1 MGDPILHPILHPIF
15 APQKPRNTKVIFAL
29 TRMDYAFISYPNL
42 VLLTL
47 DSVAGAHRA
56 GFCVRR
62 MASLSVG
69 GSAAFPSAASSAS
82 QKNSRRSTRPCR
94 WKGPER
100 GGPRAP
106 GASPRRPHAVSGPD
120 VSAVQADEECIPNWV
135 DDAGLNRSLMCDD
148 PRSLSVAKV
157 FRTEKWDEYQ
167 STHRYAEMV
176 SSMGRSLVARR
187 IAGPVL
193 TITLVSALVAVL
205 RARFPVVAALT
216 ALAPVVNVAGG
227 AVSLLLAFRTNSA
240 FARFSAAAD
249 AFAEVLS
256 ATRNLS
262 RKMVVWCPLD
272 DREAN
277 ARLVAAIP
285 WAIKH
290 RGQGIEGTD
299 AARAELENVLGRDG
313 VDRLGRDDL
322 GRVGGNVPMQLMTEI
337 TRGLDR
343 MNEHK
348 VELIYQ
354 LLMDND
360 LTALHNYAART
371 DRLAATPTPPSY
383 ARHISRALIFWLLL
397 FTSSVAAA
405 APALWVLVPGALFVS
420 WLTLGIDDIG
430 MQLEQPFT
438 VLAVAE
444 FCKECQAEVEKEMRE
459 SAWTPRIGAP
469 RDDVLSSE
477 FLNSELTAFDRA
489 PRARSA
495 KKEDWESQDA
505 RWRGLDVS

>member
-1 MGDPILHPILHPIF
+1 
-15 APQKPRNTKVIFAL
+15 
-29 TRMDYAFISYPNL
+29 
-42 VLLTL
+42 
-47 DSVAGAHRA
+47 
-56 GFCVRR
+56 
-62 MASLSVG
+62 MACSSSL
-69 GSAAFPSAASSAS
+69 AASFLASAASSS
-82 QKNSRRSTRPCR
+82 SPQRENWRRSRVSDVR
-94 WKGPER
+94 ALRRKA
-100 GGPRAP
+100 PRAP
-106 GASPRRPHAVSGPD
+106 VASPPLPLPPQSVSGGPGT
-120 VSAVQADEECIPNWV
+120 SAVAALDEECIPNWAG
-135 DDAGLNRSLMCDD
+135 DPGLNFELMCDAGALTQTTTWR
-148 PRSLSVAKV
+148 RSEEWK
-157 FRTEKWDEYQ
+157 RYQ
-167 STHRYAEMV
+167 STSRYAQMLT
-176 SSMGRSLVARR
+176 SMGSSLVARR
-187 IAGPVL
+187 IAGPALV
-193 TITLVSALVAVL
+193 ITLVSALVAVL
-205 RARFPVVAALT
+205 RARYPVVAALQ
-216 ALAPVVNVAGG
+216 ALAPVVQVAGG
-227 AVSLLLAFRTNSA
+227 AICLLLAFRTNAA
-240 FARFSAAAD
+240 FARFNHAAD

-299 AARAELENVLGRDG
+299 AARGELENVLGRDG
-313 VDRLGRDDL
+313 VDRLGVDEL
-322 GRVGGNVPMQLMTEI
+322 GRVLGNVPQKLMTEI

-371 DRLAATPTPPSY
+371 DRLASTPTPVSY
-383 ARHISRALIFWLLL
+383 ARHISRGLIFWLLL
-397 FTSSVAAA
+397 FTSSVAAT

-438 VLAVAE
+438 VLAVKE
-444 FCKECQAEVEKEMRE
+444 FCEECQAEVEKEMLD

-505 RWRGLDVS
+505 RWQGLDVS

>member
-1 MGDPILHPILHPIF
+1 MVCSSSLA
-15 APQKPRNTKVIFAL
+15 APAAL
-29 TRMDYAFISYPNL
+29 AK
-42 VLLTL
+42 
-47 DSVAGAHRA
+47 A
-56 GFCVRR
+56 
-62 MASLSVG
+62 
-69 GSAAFPSAASSAS
+69 AASS
-82 QKNSRRSTRPCR
+82 SRAPQRERVARKAPCKKAP
-94 WKGPER
+94 WKL
-100 GGPRAP
+100 GGPDAF
-106 GASPRRPHAVSGPD
+106 PRRPHAASGAG
-120 VSAVQADEECIPNWV
+120 VSAIQVEDEECIPNWA
-135 DDAGLNRSLMCDD
+135 DDPGLNRSLLCD
-148 PRSLSVAKV
+148 PRSLSVSSA
-157 FRTEKWDEYQ
+157 FGSENWDRYQ
-167 STHRYAEMV
+167 SETRYADV
-176 SSMGRSLVARR
+176 VTSMGRSLVARR
-187 IAGPVL
+187 IAGPTL
-193 TITLVSALVAVL
+193 TITLVSVLVAVL
-205 RARFPVVAALT
+205 SARFPVVAALQ

-240 FARFSAAAD
+240 FARFNAAAD
-249 AFAEVLS
+249 AYFDVLS
-256 ATRNLS
+256 STRNLS

-313 VDRLGRDDL
+313 VHRLGMDEL
-322 GRVGGNVPMQLMTEI
+322 GRVLGNVPMKLMTEI
-337 TRGLDR
+337 TRALDR
-343 MNEHK
+343 MNEHR

-360 LTALHNYAART
+360 MTALHDYAART
-371 DRLAATPTPPSY
+371 DRLASTPTPPSY
-383 ARHISRALIFWLLL
+383 ARHISRGLIFWLLL

-405 APALWVLVPGALFVS
+405 APPLWVLVPGALFVS

-444 FCKECQAEVEKEMRE
+444 FCKECQAEVEKEMIE

-469 RDDVLSSE
+469 RDDVVASE

-489 PRARSA
+489 RSSRSA
-495 KKEDWESQDA
+495 KTEDWQSQDA
-505 RWRGLDVS
+505 RWQGLDVS

>member
-1 MGDPILHPILHPIF
+1 MACSSSLAAPAVF
-15 APQKPRNTKVIFAL
+15 A
-29 TRMDYAFISYPNL
+29 
-42 VLLTL
+42 
-47 DSVAGAHRA
+47 
-56 GFCVRR
+56 
-62 MASLSVG
+62 
-69 GSAAFPSAASSAS
+69 SAASSS
-82 QKNSRRSTRPCR
+82 SPQRENWRRSRVSDVRALRRKAPFFCAPVASPLCLRPP
-94 WKGPER
+94 KVS
-100 GGPRAP
+100 GGP
-106 GASPRRPHAVSGPD
+106 GT
-120 VSAVQADEECIPNWV
+120 SAVHALDEECVPNWAG
-135 DDAGLNRSLMCDD
+135 DPGLNFELLCDAGALTQTTTWRRSEEWK
-148 PRSLSVAKV
+148 R
-157 FRTEKWDEYQ
+157 YQ
-167 STHRYAEMV
+167 SKDRYADMLT
-176 SSMGRSLVARR
+176 SMGSSLVARR
-187 IAGPVL
+187 IAGPALV
-193 TITLVSALVAVL
+193 ISLVSALVAVL
-205 RARFPVVAALT
+205 RARYPVVAALQ
-216 ALAPVVNVAGG
+216 ALGPIVQVAGG
-227 AVSLLLAFRTNSA
+227 AICLLLAFRTNAA
-240 FARFSAAAD
+240 FARFNHAAD

-299 AARAELENVLGRDG
+299 AARGELENVLGRDG
-313 VDRLGRDDL
+313 VDRLGVDEL
-322 GRVGGNVPMQLMTEI
+322 GRVLGNVPQKLMTEI

-343 MNEHK
+343 MNEHR

-371 DRLAATPTPPSY
+371 DRLASTPTPVSY
-383 ARHISRALIFWLLL
+383 ARHISRGLIFWLLL

-438 VLAVAE
+438 VLAVKE
-444 FCKECQAEVEKEMRE
+444 FCEECQAEVEKEMLE

-505 RWRGLDVS
+505 RWQGLDVS